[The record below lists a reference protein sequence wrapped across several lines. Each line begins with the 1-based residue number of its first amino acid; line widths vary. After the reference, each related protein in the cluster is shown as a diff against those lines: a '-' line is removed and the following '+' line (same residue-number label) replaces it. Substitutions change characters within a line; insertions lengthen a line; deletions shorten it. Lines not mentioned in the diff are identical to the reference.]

1 MGSSRLFSR
10 SCCYCCCLHIG
21 SRAADT
27 DVTIST
33 HVQILQRLVQQRMVL
48 TGAGLC
54 APAAAAAATIVKV
67 LGRHQEHLQATSSAL
82 HSSWHIGNLSC
93 L

>member
-10 SCCYCCCLHIG
+10 SCCYCCCFIG
-21 SRAADT
+21 SPAAADT
-27 DVTIST
+27 DVTVST

-54 APAAAAAATIVKV
+54 APAAAATIVKV